1 MSRSLSLGSHEKER
15 LLLLL
20 HVFADDVSLPSHPV
34 DNNISLHFLQEE
46 ETKKKKKKKLWVNG
60 NKHRR
65 LLLQPKDSKGRMI
78 RVMRKKLL
86 FSVLKQKERKKHRKI
101 KKNDTM
107 QGDLLGV
114 CLVSS
119 LPLLVVEVVVS
130 HQ

>member
-20 HVFADDVSLPSHPV
+20 HVVADDVSRPSHPV
-34 DNNISLHFLQEE
+34 DNNISLDFLQEE
-46 ETKKKKKKKLWVNG
+46 ETKKKLWVNG
-60 NKHRR
+60 NKRWR
-65 LLLQPKDSKGRMI
+65 LLLQPKDSRERMI
-78 RVMRKKLL
+78 RVMRKKFL